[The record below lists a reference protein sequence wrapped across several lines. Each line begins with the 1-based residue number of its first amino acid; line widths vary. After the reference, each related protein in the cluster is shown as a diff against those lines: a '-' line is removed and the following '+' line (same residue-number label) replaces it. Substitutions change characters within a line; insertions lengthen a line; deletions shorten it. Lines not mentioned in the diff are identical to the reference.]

1 MDLRHARVTL
11 ESPNGRPRV
20 TLRVTSVRTM
30 SGPEPSL
37 IGAVSTMR
45 IEGILMLID
54 FPNRGSHPDDGPDG
68 QARPDLIT
76 VPEAARMIGL
86 HTDTLYRLCRTGQF
100 DPAIQIGARWRV
112 SVPRLERYLHGD
124 TAGD

>member
-1 MDLRHARVTL
+1 
-11 ESPNGRPRV
+11 
-20 TLRVTSVRTM
+20 M
-30 SGPEPSL
+30 ST
-37 IGAVSTMR
+37 IR
-45 IEGILMLID
+45 IEGIQLLID
-54 FPNRGSHPDDGPDG
+54 FPNQRSQPDDGLDG

-76 VPEAARMIGL
+76 VPEAARLIGL

-124 TAGD
+124 AAGE

>member
-1 MDLRHARVTL
+1 
-11 ESPNGRPRV
+11 
-20 TLRVTSVRTM
+20 M
-30 SGPEPSL
+30 SGSEASL
-37 IGAVSTMR
+37 IGAIAKMR
-45 IEGILMLID
+45 IEGIPMLID
-54 FPNRGSHPDDGPDG
+54 FPNRGSQPDDGLDG
-68 QARPDLIT
+68 QTRPDLIT

-124 TAGD
+124 AAGE

>member
-1 MDLRHARVTL
+1 MTL
-11 ESPNGRPRV
+11 EFPNGRPRV

-76 VPEAARMIGL
+76 VPEAAKMIGL

-112 SVPRLERYLHGD
+112 SVPRLEHYLHGD